1 LSDLLDFIET
11 SMLRMGPKK
20 RASCEEIVKKF
31 TELHNLCLEDL
42 DYCTKRVKV
51 PPNRAAT
58 NLSLL
63 KASAIDFSPEMEK
76 RVNRTVFPEH
86 TGPLENDPEPVDT
99 DQSTSNSNENVLP
112 ASARRDT
119 ITEAEASMPTAV
131 GKRLNE
137 KLTSTAPLASSD
149 TESQNSRPQSPNR
162 KVHFPQNLQ
171 SLSHGSFKAQAEST
185 PMAPQGYRSNQ
196 TNPSQL
202 SPTSLQAL
210 VQYSTSDSA
219 PVLSGPES
227 DHDSTNAP
235 AESSE
240 SSIVQSPPEQAIGEQ
255 TSPTEPTSVPNG
267 LSHSKQRSE
276 QKDISREKIQEQNPS
291 LAGGSTNAAVP
302 TGENN
307 IAARLK
313 RFFHKLC
320 CGLAGG

>member
-1 LSDLLDFIET
+1 
-11 SMLRMGPKK
+11 
-20 RASCEEIVKKF
+20 
-31 TELHNLCLEDL
+31 
-42 DYCTKRVKV
+42 
-51 PPNRAAT
+51 
-58 NLSLL
+58 
-63 KASAIDFSPEMEK
+63 
-76 RVNRTVFPEH
+76 
-86 TGPLENDPEPVDT
+86 
-99 DQSTSNSNENVLP
+99 
-112 ASARRDT
+112 
-119 ITEAEASMPTAV
+119 
-131 GKRLNE
+131 
-137 KLTSTAPLASSD
+137 
-149 TESQNSRPQSPNR
+149 
-162 KVHFPQNLQ
+162 
-171 SLSHGSFKAQAEST
+171 
-185 PMAPQGYRSNQ
+185 
-196 TNPSQL
+196 
-202 SPTSLQAL
+202 